1 MQAQKAEGTR
11 DLIGAEMRAW
21 QKMQQI
27 AAGVFEPFGFKPIET
42 PAIEQVDVF
51 VHGIGQSTDVVRKE
65 MFRVF
70 SGANLER
77 VFTEGTDTKLKP
89 KQRLALRPEG
99 TAGVVRAVVENNL
112 VPQGSTPFKA
122 YYAEAMFRGER
133 PQKGRLRQ
141 FHQVGIEWLGA
152 PDPAADAEC
161 IIMLMEF
168 YKRLGFD
175 LSKLRLLINSMG
187 DAQCRPAYR
196 EQVKQFIL
204 DHADE
209 MCDECRERA
218 ELNPLRAFD
227 CKNDHCREI
236 MAEAP
241 LMGDNLCDECREHY
255 EQVKR
260 YLDAA
265 GIEYVEDPT
274 LVRGLDYY
282 TGTVYETTLLDHP
295 EIGSVCSGGRYD
307 NLAEYYT
314 DRKLPGVGISIGVT
328 RLFYVLGEQGLL
340 NSDICTAPA
349 DVLILPMTED
359 LSEAISLATDLR
371 AAGVSTQIY
380 TEKKKFKAK
389 MNYADKLK
397 VPYVYFLGEDEI
409 NAGVVSCKDMRT
421 GEQVKLPRAEAVEKA
436 KAFVESDRQKPVIC
450 EK

>member
-196 EQVKQFIL
+196 EQVKQFIF

-209 MCDECRERA
+209 M
-218 ELNPLRAFD
+218 
-227 CKNDHCREI
+227 
-236 MAEAP
+236 
-241 LMGDNLCDECREHY
+241 CDECREHY

-314 DRKLPGVGISIGVT
+314 DRQLPGVGISIGLT
-328 RLFYVLGEQGLL
+328 RLFYVLGEQGML
-340 NSDICTAPA
+340 NPQLPTAPA
-349 DVLILPMTED
+349 DVLILPMTQD
-359 LSEAISLATDLR
+359 LTPAIRLATRLR
-371 AAGVSTQIY
+371 SAGVRTQLY
-380 TEKKKFKAK
+380 TEQKKFKAK
-389 MNYADKLK
+389 IGYADKLGIPF
-397 VPYVYFLGEDEI
+397 VIFLGEDEI
-409 NAGVVSCKDMRT
+409 AQNVCALKNMVTGVQEAVT
-421 GEQVKLPRAEAVEKA
+421 QAAALETIRAEIARRTA
-436 KAFVESDRQKPVIC
+436 GAILRES
-450 EK
+450 